1 MKLRILELNYGQV
14 DSNNYASVMAYDPEG
29 YEENDRK
36 VGYTVIKFQLNT
48 ENGNKLAKQL
58 STISNL
64 GDKTFECSMTMVRRE
79 NKPVAVITSAVEAD
93 SKPLSKVG

>member
-58 STISNL
+58 SAISDL
-64 GDKTFECSMTMVRRE
+64 GNKTFDCDMTMVRRE
-79 NKPVAVITSAVEAD
+79 NKPVAVISNAREIE
-93 SKPLSKVG
+93 SKPIQKVG